1 MTDETDETAVTDATD
16 ATAAA
21 HRVRA
26 RVAELADEL
35 VAASRDLHAH
45 PELCYEEHHA
55 ADVLASL
62 LERHGLHVERGA
74 HGLPTS
80 FEARAGS
87 SGPNV
92 VVCCEYDALPDIGH
106 ACGHNIIGAAGVGAG
121 LALAAVAEEV
131 GGRVT
136 VLGTPAEEGGG
147 GKLRLL
153 DAGAFDD
160 ADVAM
165 MVHPAEGDVEWAPHI
180 AATTLHV
187 RFHGRPSH
195 AAEAPWKGVNA
206 LDALVL
212 GYQAVANLRL
222 QLRPGDKV
230 AGIITDGGRAANV
243 IPDHAAGEFRVRSR
257 TEDGLAD
264 VARRVLACFEGAAVQ
279 TGARLEHSWRPV
291 YADLVS
297 NRVLSARYRAHG
309 EALGRSFYDP
319 RRIPVDVAGS
329 TDMGNVS
336 KRVPTIH
343 PMIRVSP
350 LEITTHMPEFT
361 EWAASPEADRAV
373 VDGAV
378 ALALTGLDVWTDPHL
393 LAAARAEWDER
404 VGPDRRPPALP

>member
-1 MTDETDETAVTDATD
+1 MGVTDVTD
-16 ATAAA
+16 VTGPTEPAD
-21 HRVRA
+21 RIRA
-26 RVAELADEL
+26 RVVELADEL
-35 VAASRDLHAH
+35 VAASRELHAH
-45 PELCYEEHHA
+45 PELCYEERHA
-55 ADVLASL
+55 AATLASL
-62 LERHGLHVERGA
+62 IERHGLRVERGA
-74 HGLPTS
+74 HGLPTA

-87 SGPNV
+87 TGPNV

-121 LALAAVAEEV
+121 LALAAVADEV

-136 VLGTPAEEGGG
+136 ILGTPAEEGGG

-264 VARRVLACFEGAAVQ
+264 LARRVLACFEGAAVQ
-279 TGARLEHSWRPV
+279 TGARLEHEWRPV

-309 EALGRSFYDP
+309 EALGRRFVDP

-336 KRVPTIH
+336 KVVPTIH
-343 PMIRVSP
+343 PMIGVSP
-350 LEITTHMPEFT
+350 LEVTTHMPEFT
-361 EWAASPEADRAV
+361 AWAASEAGDRAV
-373 VDGAV
+373 VDGAT
-378 ALALTGLDVWTDPHL
+378 ALALTALDVWSDREL
-393 LAAARAEWDER
+393 LGAVRAEWTER
-404 VGPDRRPPALP
+404 AGPGHRPPALP